1 MCADS
6 SATEPMETSLKQYY
20 LSAYCKLC
28 GYVTMSSQ
36 FDILFVYIKIL
47 EISDVIIKICEN
59 YCNTLLK
66 RLTQYLLHIIIDC

>member
-1 MCADS
+1 
-6 SATEPMETSLKQYY
+6 
-20 LSAYCKLC
+20 
-28 GYVTMSSQ
+28 MSSQ
-36 FDILFVYIKIL
+36 LDILFVYIKIL